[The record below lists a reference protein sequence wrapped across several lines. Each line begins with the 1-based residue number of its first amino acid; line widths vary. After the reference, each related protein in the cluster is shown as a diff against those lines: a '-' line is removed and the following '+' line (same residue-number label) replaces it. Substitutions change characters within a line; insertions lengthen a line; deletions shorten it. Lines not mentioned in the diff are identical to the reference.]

1 MKLRHVA
8 LLVLSVGLMV
18 PAGAGAQDPIAETR
32 RALDDAR
39 AQVESAQADVD
50 SAQSAANEAAE
61 AYFAAIDEQE
71 RLDDHIAKLE
81 AEIAATLAEV
91 DRLATEVRVVVV
103 NRYVAAEQAPGVL
116 GDDDVNRAARAD
128 ALSRFVANSRLDAVD
143 EYRLVRGR
151 LDDLRAELDDRSARQ
166 VEVVADMAGA
176 ERDANDLLAA
186 LTVERERLDQR
197 VAELAAEE
205 ARLVAEEEAR
215 RQAEEARRQAELEE
229 QRRAE
234 EAARQQALAANP
246 PTPATGPEPATNEP
260 APSDPSPTAEPEIP
274 AGSAPSPATGWV
286 CPVAGPTS
294 FIDSWG
300 APRASGRWHKGTDMM
315 ANEGIPVVAVVGG
328 TLEHRGNSVGGLS
341 AHLTAPD
348 GTYFYYTHLSGYAN
362 EGAGSVAQ
370 GTVIGYVGMTGN
382 APVPHLHFE
391 HHPADVGGPV
401 NPYPTLIATC

>member
-1 MKLRHVA
+1 M
-8 LLVLSVGLMV
+8 M

-39 AQVESAQADVD
+39 AEVESAQADVD
-50 SAQSAANEAAE
+50 AAQSAANDAAE
-61 AYFAAIDEQE
+61 AYFTAIDEQE
-71 RLDDHIAKLE
+71 RLDEDIAALE
-81 AEIAATLAEV
+81 AEIAATLTEV
-91 DRLATEVRVVVV
+91 DRLATEVRDVVV
-103 NRYVAAEQAPGVL
+103 NRYVAAEQTPGVL
-116 GDDDVNRAARAD
+116 GDGDVNRAARAD
-128 ALSRFVANSRLDAVD
+128 ALSRFVANARLDAVD

-166 VEVVADMAGA
+166 VEVVAELAGA

-186 LTVERERLDQR
+186 LTVERERLDAR

-246 PTPATGPEPATNEP
+246 PTPAAGPEPATNEP

-328 TLEHRGNSVGGLS
+328 ALVHRGNSVGGLS